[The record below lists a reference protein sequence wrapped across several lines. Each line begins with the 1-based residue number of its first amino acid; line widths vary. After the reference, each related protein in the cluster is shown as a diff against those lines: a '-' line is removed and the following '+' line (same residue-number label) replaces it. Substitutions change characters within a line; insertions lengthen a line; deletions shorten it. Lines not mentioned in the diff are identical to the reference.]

1 MDDRWFT
8 DYEPS
13 ARWPH
18 YTRANAGEVM
28 PSPVSPLC
36 QKFTWDEGLIHGAAE
51 GSCRAGLYEPEEY
64 DPVLPEVFGFFGGH
78 FYLNLSNIRMQGV
91 RNPLVTVEQLDLA
104 FFGDHPDVPP
114 YTEHPDDAKPHL
126 APGIEAHTG
135 WIMTRTDWP
144 ELLDDRASVD
154 AARAARPDLT
164 ALDDASLL
172 AHARATLPALVWG
185 FNQHYMAS
193 SSSGVAPGILGAV
206 AEAIGDPTIPMRLV
220 AGLGDVDSAA
230 PSHALWDMS
239 RMVRASDE
247 LTAAFDAGP
256 DDDLLDR
263 LAESGRDDA
272 DAFLASWTSFI
283 TEYGSRGPN
292 EWEISADTWET
303 DPALA
308 LALLDRVRQQ
318 HDDQAP
324 RLRAEKVVADR
335 EALTA
340 EVREK
345 LVAIPADEGGAEL
358 AGMFEAAL
366 VAANF
371 MIYRE
376 RAKTNII
383 KTVHE
388 GRMVFRE
395 LGRRHAEAGN
405 LDDPLHVFMLTSA
418 ELDDFIADPGS
429 FRETL
434 ARRHDDWLR
443 LADLEPPFIIADG
456 DVPPL
461 SEWARKDAGE
471 AAPAAAGDVM
481 TGIAGSPGV
490 VEGRARVIMDP
501 ADPGAL
507 EPGDIMIAPNTDP
520 GWTPL
525 FMTAGGVV
533 VNVGGQISH
542 AIIVSRELGLPC
554 VASVEGAT
562 DKIPDG
568 AIVEV
573 DGNNGRV
580 TVTELPGTL
589 RVPTSFAER
598 RNVAGGES

>member
-1 MDDRWFT
+1 MQDRWFT

-13 ARWPH
+13 ERWPH

-36 QKFTWDEGLIHGAAE
+36 QKFTWDAGIIHGAAE
-51 GSCRAGLYEPEEY
+51 GSCRAGLYEPDEY

-91 RNPLVTVEQLDLA
+91 RNPMVTVEQLDLA

-114 YTEHPDDAKPHL
+114 YVEHPDDQKPHL
-126 APGIEAHTG
+126 GPGIETHTG
-135 WIMTRTDWP
+135 WIMTRTEWP
-144 ELLDDRASVD
+144 ELLEDQKTVNAFRDG
-154 AARAARPDLT
+154 RPDLT
-164 ALDDASLL
+164 GLTDNQLL
-172 AHARATLPALVWG
+172 ERARATLPGLVWG

-206 AEAIGDPTIPMRLV
+206 AEAIGDPSIPMRLV
-220 AGLGDVDSAA
+220 SGLGDVDSAA
-230 PSHALWDMS
+230 PSHALWAIS
-239 RMVRASDE
+239 RTIRSSE
-247 LTAAFDAGP
+247 RLTDFFDAGI
-256 DDDLLDR
+256 DGLLDR
-263 LAESGRDDA
+263 CRSAAADGDA
-272 DAFLASWTSFI
+272 HVGQFLADWDNFI
-283 TEYGSRGPN
+283 HEYGSRGPN

-303 DPALA
+303 SPTLA
-308 LALLDRVRQQ
+308 LAMLDRIRLQS
-318 HDDQAP
+318 DDESP
-324 RLRAEKVVADR
+324 KLRAEKVTAER
-335 EALTA
+335 EALTT
-340 EVREK
+340 EVRAK
-345 LVAIPADEGGAEL
+345 LADIGNEEL
-358 AGMFEAAL
+358 IGMFEAAM

-405 LDDPLHVFMLTSA
+405 LADPFHIFMLVA
-418 ELDDFIADPGS
+418 DELDGFLASPAS

-434 ARRHDDWLR
+434 AARNTEWNK

-456 DVPPL
+456 NVPPV
-461 SEWARKDAGE
+461 SEWPAKGAGE
-471 AAPAAAGDVM
+471 SAAVASAGDVLS
-481 TGIAGSPGV
+481 GVAGSPGV
-490 VEGRARVIMDP
+490 VRGRARVILDPGDP
-501 ADPGAL
+501 AAL
-507 EPGDIMIAPNTDP
+507 QPGDIMIAPNTDP

-525 FMTAGGVV
+525 FMAAGGVV

-554 VASVEGAT
+554 VVSVEGAT
-562 DKIPDG
+562 EKIPDG

-573 DGNNGRV
+573 DGNLGTV
-580 TVTELPGTL
+580 TVVEHG
-589 RVPTSFAER
+589 
-598 RNVAGGES
+598 

>member
-8 DYEPS
+8 DYHPS
-13 ARWPH
+13 ERWPH

-28 PSPVSPLC
+28 PSPVTPLC
-36 QKFTWDEGLIHGAAE
+36 QKFTWDEGIIHGAAE

-64 DPVLPEVFGFFGGH
+64 DPVLPEVFGFFGGY

-114 YTEHPDDAKPHL
+114 YVEHPEDAKPHL
-126 APGIEAHTG
+126 GPKIEAHTG

-144 ELLDDRASVD
+144 ELLDDQATVN
-154 AARAARPDLT
+154 AARAARPDLR
-164 ALDDASLL
+164 ALSDGELL
-172 AHARATLPALVWG
+172 ERARATKPGLVWG

-193 SSSGVAPGILGAV
+193 SSSGVAPGILGAI
-206 AEAIGDPTIPMRLV
+206 AEAVADPTIPMRLV

-230 PSHALWDMS
+230 PSHAIWAMS
-239 RMVRASDE
+239 RTIRGSDE
-247 LTAAFDAGP
+247 LTAAFDGSL
-256 DDDLLDR
+256 DTVLDR
-263 LAESGRDDA
+263 LRASDGEAATGFMADF
-272 DAFLASWTSFI
+272 DAFLV
-283 TEYGSRGPN
+283 EYGSRGPN
-292 EWEISADTWET
+292 EWEISAETWET
-303 DPALA
+303 NPALVVA
-308 LALLDRVRQQ
+308 MLDRVRRQG
-318 HDDQAP
+318 DDESPQ
-324 RLRAEKVVADR
+324 RRAERATADR

-340 EVREK
+340 EVRAK
-345 LVAIPADEGGAEL
+345 VAAIPEDQGGAEL

-395 LGRRHAEAGN
+395 LGRRHADAGN
-405 LDDPLHVFMLTSA
+405 
-418 ELDDFIADPGS
+418 IADPFHIFMLVSDELDAFVADPAS
-429 FRETL
+429 FSDLL
-434 ARRHDDWLR
+434 ATRNADWEK

-456 DVPPL
+456 KVPPL
-461 SEWARKDAGE
+461 DEWARKGTGGID
-471 AAPAAAGDVM
+471 PAKVAEVL

-490 VEGRARVIMDP
+490 VEGRARVILDP
-501 ADPGAL
+501 ADPAAL
-507 EPGDIMIAPNTDP
+507 EPGDIMVAPNTDP

-525 FMTAGGVV
+525 FMAAGGVV

-562 DKIPDG
+562 EKIPDG
-568 AIVEV
+568 AIIEV
-573 DGNNGRV
+573 DGSNGRV
-580 TVTELPGTL
+580 TIKELP
-589 RVPTSFAER
+589 
-598 RNVAGGES
+598 